1 MTAHRKAQPGVS
13 LFAVLAIAGL
23 GSLMAWLFMGP
34 EAALRRGFEA
44 ALADQR
50 STTTGDVTVAESAPL
65 DREHLWLSRSD
76 DQPLGMTGP
85 VDVGTRID
93 ISGRDG
99 RVQRLEVLDVRK
111 IEIASASPGPP
122 AQLVMVSCRVV
133 GSPNKGVIRFLMDA
147 ASIETATHRVPAQK
161 AL

>member
-1 MTAHRKAQPGVS
+1 MTDHRKAQSGLS
-13 LFAVLAIAGL
+13 LFAVVALAGL
-23 GSLMAWLFMGP
+23 GSLMAWLFMRP

-44 ALADQR
+44 ALTEQR
-50 STTTGDVTVAESAPL
+50 PALGDVTVAESASL

-76 DQPLGMTGP
+76 DQPLGLTGP

-99 RVQRLEVLDVRK
+99 RVQRLEVVDVRK
-111 IEIASASPGPP
+111 IEVESASAGHP

-133 GSPNKGVIRFLMDA
+133 GSPGKGMIRFLMDA
-147 ASIETATHRVPAQK
+147 ASLETATQRVPAQK

>member
-1 MTAHRKAQPGVS
+1 MTAHSKAQSGLPLV
-13 LFAVLAIAGL
+13 AVVAIAGL
-23 GSLMAWLFMGP
+23 GSLMAWLFMRP

-44 ALADQR
+44 ALTDPR
-50 STTTGDVTVAESAPL
+50 SALGDATVAENAPL

-76 DQPLGMTGP
+76 DQPLGSTGP

-93 ISGRDG
+93 IAGRDG
-99 RVQRLEVLDVRK
+99 RVQRLEVVDVRK
-111 IEIASASPGPP
+111 IEIETASTGHP

-133 GSPNKGVIRFLMDA
+133 GSPDKGVIRFLMDA
-147 ASIETATHRVPAQK
+147 ASLETATHRVPAQK